1 MSAATVIAI
10 VSVAIAAGSFIVN
23 YWMGQRAAVRARKP
37 VLVFVDDPKR
47 ECWVLRNVGNGPAL
61 NVLVA
66 QRQSGR
72 WFNPVLAPPL
82 ATESAFP
89 LTWLGRVNTTGLGA
103 TYSDFE
109 DRRYTST
116 LGGEHS
122 RTYGGN
128 RLPDW
133 TDDESRRYWELHPNK
148 AITAR
153 WGERRSDFS
162 AE

>member
-10 VSVAIAAGSFIVN
+10 VSVAIAGTSFVVN
-23 YWMGQRAAVRARKP
+23 FLIGQRAAVRARKP
-37 VLVFVDDPKR
+37 VLVFVDDP
-47 ECWVLRNVGNGPAL
+47 EHQCWVLRNVGNGPAL

-66 QRQSGR
+66 QRQSGQ

-82 ATESAFP
+82 SKDSAVP
-89 LTWLGRVNTTGLGA
+89 LAWLGRVNTTGLGA

-122 RTYGGN
+122 RAYEGS
-128 RLPDW
+128 RLPEWPDG
-133 TDDESRRYWELHPNK
+133 DVRRY
-148 AITAR
+148 
-153 WGERRSDFS
+153 
-162 AE
+162 